1 VGEASPKAR
10 PYPQKSETPPD
21 PFAKP
26 DTMLRG
32 FTKDG
37 AIHLLGGAT
46 LPDGVF
52 VKIIRE

>member
-1 VGEASPKAR
+1 
-10 PYPQKSETPPD
+10 
-21 PFAKP
+21 
-26 DTMLRG
+26 MLRG

-37 AIHLLGGAT
+37 VVHILGNAT